1 MLITPT
7 MQVSA
12 EEVAAGTA
20 NLNYTYD
27 NIDGGSISTQSNGKP
42 KILVFFKVGCGNCK
56 NTLRDISSSE
66 WIKNGDVDVCAIEF
80 AGASV
85 DEIISFRDTYC
96 PEGYIAF
103 GTSDSAF
110 TDTFR
115 YMSHLSLGNSIQ
127 TPLMIMVNS
136 NNEIRGYTFSLV
148 YATEIEETYLPLIKE
163 DTQEP
168 GDAENPDDSQEP
180 GDSENPDDSQN
191 PGGAENPDDSQQPDD
206 SQKPEDNKKPD
217 KSKDSDDSDEADQAA
232 REAEALE
239 NMRKNDPG
247 VKYANQLKDMA
258 ASLRSTKQNEFV
270 MITGTWTCFNR
281 TLLEAIES
289 RPDVTVIVNY
299 IYGGKSCV
307 LTIPAG
313 TNVTQYMDANG
324 FAGFLYIEKMLNT
337 KN

>member
-1 MLITPT
+1 MKKKLFGILAAAALMLITPT

-163 DTQEP
+163 DT
-168 GDAENPDDSQEP
+168 
-180 GDSENPDDSQN
+180 
-191 PGGAENPDDSQQPDD
+191 
-206 SQKPEDNKKPD
+206 
-217 KSKDSDDSDEADQAA
+217 
-232 REAEALE
+232 
-239 NMRKNDPG
+239 
-247 VKYANQLKDMA
+247 
-258 ASLRSTKQNEFV
+258 
-270 MITGTWTCFNR
+270 
-281 TLLEAIES
+281 
-289 RPDVTVIVNY
+289 
-299 IYGGKSCV
+299 
-307 LTIPAG
+307 
-313 TNVTQYMDANG
+313 
-324 FAGFLYIEKMLNT
+324 
-337 KN
+337 